1 MSITVSI
8 KLDRVIVWEV
18 TRRRDAFGDGV
29 VLFSAVFTFI
39 IIKNNVLTR

>member
-18 TRRRDAFGDGV
+18 TPRRDAFGDVV
-29 VLFSAVFTFI
+29 VLFSAVFTLI
-39 IIKNNVLTR
+39 IIKKMC